1 MKRHYLFFCYLIIYS
16 NPCFSQSDSIIL
28 PKESRISMAKSV
40 IANSFLSIPKD
51 FVQMG
56 HTFSNDWQ
64 QTALYAGG
72 IVGLIASDT
81 YTTGFLHDKI
91 EPNLNYKL
99 PKIDFLKTNIDWVD
113 GNNAY
118 IIYPILGLYAGSF
131 VANNRKGQV
140 ASVNA
145 IKAITYSY
153 VISHLILKTITAR
166 NRPQRLL
173 NDNNPALSP
182 WTKDQ
187 WDFGNYHPIYFKSQA
202 DGTSFPSFH
211 ATFYFSVAKVFQ
223 MEYDNYW
230 IPYTIVTG
238 VFLADVKSHQ
248 HWVSDLLVGGL
259 LGTIIGKSVVK
270 SSRKQTTTSKNIM
283 GNNPPKFKISKQF
296 VPQISSNFVGLHFI
310 GSF

>member
-1 MKRHYLFFCYLIIYS
+1 MKSRFIFFFYLMVFS
-16 NPCFSQSDSIIL
+16 NPCFSQSDSIVL
-28 PKESRISMAKSV
+28 PKESRLSMAKSV
-40 IANSFLSIPKD
+40 FSNSVMCIPKD

-56 HTFSNDWQ
+56 HSFSDDWK

-72 IVGLIASDT
+72 ILGLIATDS
-81 YTTGFLHDKI
+81 YTTNFLQEKI
-91 EPNLNYKL
+91 EPNLTYKL
-99 PKIDFLKTNIDWVD
+99 PKIDFIKTNIDWID

-131 VANNRKGQV
+131 VANDRKGQV
-140 ASVNA
+140 ATVNA
-145 IKAITYSY
+145 LKAISYSY

-166 NRPQRLL
+166 NRPQPLL
-173 NDNNPALSP
+173 NDDNQALSP
-182 WTKDQ
+182 FSKDQ
-187 WDFGNYHPIYFKSQA
+187 WDFGNYHPIYFKSQS

-223 MEYDNYW
+223 MEYNNYW
-230 IPYTIVTG
+230 IPYTIATG
-238 VFLADVKSHQ
+238 VFMADFKSHQ

-270 SSRKQTTTSKNIM
+270 SSRNQTTNHKNNV
-283 GNNPPKFKISKQF
+283 GNNPQKFKISKQF
-296 VPQISSNFVGLHFI
+296 VPQISSNFVGLHFV